1 MVRGETRRVRRGDP
15 PRNGAP
21 DRVGRRGTGNRMNSV
36 VSDFSIHPLAP
47 GALLAV
53 SIGDPQSRRTQP
65 VDADALVAFNKSSTA
80 EIVGQF
86 RDLNLINAGQAAD
99 ILAVDNAYVGAF
111 RELCRQVPEVA
122 QVTGCDRASV
132 EKLAR
137 TLFGAKLMSEYLEIL
152 TPPQLSYERTA
163 RGTVD
168 LLESLFDSF
177 RRIVGGAWSVFFPR
191 SEFSLVTDASAQFWM
206 ACLYS
211 SRTDEMVNGF
221 VGLFLAPHRE
231 RLQALNRGYVRQ
243 SGLHLRDAI
252 TEYLDNSKEKVLKL
266 HDAVA
271 DSVKEGLDRSFAEIV
286 RVINKL
292 ELPPLLIFYYQYLTQ
307 EVCQAFA
314 HMDGDL
320 SSKENRFIQ
329 YLLRQISVLCEDYDP
344 AAAGRSRSVAEERL
358 EQVLQEL
365 DELVGIDTV
374 KQRVKETAN
383 FARVQQL
390 RLAQGLKPIPTAY
403 HSVYTG
409 NPGTGKT
416 TVARLMGRIYKSLGV
431 LKKGHLIEC
440 DRSALVGEYV
450 GQTAPRTHAVID
462 SALDGILFIDEAY
475 SLVKEHEDYGQ
486 EAIETLLKRMEDERD
501 RLIVI
506 VAGYPEE
513 MERFIRSNPGLQSRF
528 NRFLEF
534 PDYSPAELCRI
545 FLLIC
550 RKNGLSLTPD
560 LKEKVL
566 HHFTWLH
573 REREENFGNA
583 RLVRNC
589 FEAVINAQASRLAA
603 SGTFDPR
610 ALTLLEARDLSSPAQ
625 SSLDQYRKDRKPYR
639 VRCPGCGEVYT
650 WSPDLDI
657 ADAVCTRCGKTY
669 NCEFGELLPV

>member
-1 MVRGETRRVRRGDP
+1 
-15 PRNGAP
+15 
-21 DRVGRRGTGNRMNSV
+21 MNSV
-36 VSDFSIHPLAP
+36 VTDFSTHPLTP
-47 GALLAV
+47 GALLAAAA
-53 SIGDPQSRRTQP
+53 GDPQSRRSQP
-65 VDADALVAFNKSSTA
+65 LDADTLLAFNKSSTPD
-80 EIVGQF
+80 IVGQF
-86 RDLNLINAGQAAD
+86 QDLGIISAAQASD
-99 ILAVDNAYVGAF
+99 IVAVDNAYVGAF
-111 RELCRQVPEVA
+111 RELCRQIPEVA
-122 QVTGCDRASV
+122 QVTGCDRDSV
-132 EKLAR
+132 EQLAR
-137 TLFGAKLMSEYLEIL
+137 MLFGAKLLSEYLEIL

-221 VGLFLAPHRE
+221 VGLFMAPHRD
-231 RLQALNRGYVRQ
+231 RLLALNRGYVRQ

-292 ELPPLLIFYYQYLTQ
+292 ELPPLLIFYYQFVTQ
-307 EVCQAFA
+307 EVCQSFA
-314 HMDGDL
+314 HMDGEL

-329 YLLRQISVLCEDYDP
+329 YLLRQISVICEDYDP
-344 AAAGRSRSVAEERL
+344 ASAGHARAVAEEKL

-365 DELVGIDTV
+365 DELVGIGTV
-374 KQRVKETAN
+374 KERVRETAN

-450 GQTAPRTHAVID
+450 GQTAPRTHGVID

-486 EAIETLLKRMEDERD
+486 EAIETLLKRMEDDRD

-513 MERFIRSNPGLQSRF
+513 MDRFIRSNPGLQSRF
-528 NRFLEF
+528 TRLLRF
-534 PDYSPAELCRI
+534 PDYVPAELCRI
-545 FLLIC
+545 FSLMC
-550 RKNGLSLTPD
+550 RKNGLSLTPQ

-566 HHFTWLH
+566 HHFNWLH
-573 REREENFGNA
+573 QQREENFGNA

-589 FEAVINAQASRLAA
+589 FESVINSQASRLSA
-603 SGTFDPR
+603 SGAFDAR
-610 ALTLLEARDLSSPAQ
+610 ALTLLEARDLETPAQ
-625 SSLDQYRKDRKPYR
+625 SSLDQYARDRRGYR
-639 VRCPGCGEVYT
+639 VKCSNCGEVYS

-657 ADAVCTRCGKTY
+657 TDAVCTRCGKTY
-669 NCEFGELLPV
+669 NCEFGDLLP